1 MQSLRVALGQHSQG
15 GRKRINQDFHGAALP
30 TEPRRSV
37 KGIAVALADGIGS
50 SAVSQVASAAAVHS
64 FLDDYYCT
72 AEAWTVRRSAQC
84 VLAATNSW
92 LHAQNQRGDARF
104 DKDRGYV
111 CTFSA
116 LIFKGRDVHLLHVGD
131 SRVYRLHA
139 QAWEQL
145 TEDHRIRVSSLE
157 SYLGR
162 ALGVG
167 PTVEVDYRC
176 WPAEVGEVYVLA
188 SDGAYE
194 YLDAA
199 AVHQAL
205 AEHPQN
211 LDTAAAVLVSTAL
224 ARGSQDNVTVQLVRV
239 EVLPEGDSAH
249 LQRQRAELALP
260 PLLQPRMEFEG
271 YRVERELV
279 ASARCHVHLAL
290 DLHTG
295 ARVAL
300 KTPSVDL
307 RENPDYLDRFLLE
320 EWVARRIDN
329 AHVVR
334 PHATDR
340 QRQHLYVA
348 MEFIDGQT
356 LAQWMIDNPSPPLED
371 VRQIVEQIARG
382 LQAFHRREMLHQDL
396 RPDNVM
402 IDRAGTVKIIDF
414 AAVHVAG
421 LAEGSSDPH
430 ALAPVGA
437 LQYAA
442 PEYFVGQ
449 GGTPESDLFSLAVV
463 TYQMLTGQ
471 LPYGL
476 QVTRLRS
483 VADLSRLNYVS
494 VRDRRP
500 ELPLWIDSTLRKA
513 LHPVSN
519 KRQEALSEFV
529 QDLRVPRHQQRHR
542 EAALIE
548 RNPVRFWQVL
558 SALLALAVIALT
570 GLCLRTSLLP
580 VQTSKVPAAPNRTID
595 ECSRK
600 IVKVPCR
607 RDRLVG

>member
-1 MQSLRVALGQHSQG
+1 MPALGVALGQHSQA
-15 GRKRINQDFHGAALP
+15 GRKHINQDFHGAALP
-30 TEPRRSV
+30 AEPRRSA

-50 SAVSQVASAAAVHS
+50 SPVSQVASAAAVHS

-72 AEAWTVRRSAQC
+72 AEAWSVRRSGQC

-92 LHAQNQRGDARF
+92 LHAQNQRTDARF

-116 LIFKGRDVHLLHVGD
+116 LIFKGHDVHLLHVGD

-167 PTVEVDYRC
+167 PSVEVDYRC

-188 SDGAYE
+188 TDGAYE
-194 YLDAA
+194 HLDAA
-199 AVHQAL
+199 AVQQAL
-205 AEHPQN
+205 TEHPQD
-211 LDTAAAVLVSTAL
+211 LDAAAQSLVSTAL

-239 EVLPEGDSAH
+239 EALPDGDQVH

-260 PLLQPRMEFEG
+260 PPLQPRMEFEG
-271 YRVERELV
+271 YRIDRELV

-290 DLHTG
+290 DLQTG

-307 RENPDYLDRFLLE
+307 CENPDYLDRFLLE

-334 PHATDR
+334 PHAIDR
-340 QRQHLYVA
+340 QRRHLYVA

-356 LAQWMIDNPSPPLED
+356 LAQWMIDNPSPPLEV

-414 AAVHVAG
+414 AAVHVTG
-421 LAEGSSDPH
+421 LAEGNRAPRSQT
-430 ALAPVGA
+430 PVGA

-442 PEYFVGQ
+442 PEYFLGRH
-449 GGTPESDLFSLAVV
+449 GTPESDLFSLATV

-483 VADLSRLNYVS
+483 TADLGRLNYVS

-500 ELPLWIDSTLRKA
+500 ELPPWIDSALRKA
-513 LHPVSN
+513 LHPLAN
-519 KRQEALSEFV
+519 KRQEALSEFI
-529 QDLRVPRHQQRHR
+529 QDLRVPRQQQWHR
-542 EAALIE
+542 QPTLIE

-558 SALLALAVIALT
+558 SALLALAVIALM
-570 GLCLRTSLLP
+570 GLWLGAR
-580 VQTSKVPAAPNRTID
+580 
-595 ECSRK
+595 
-600 IVKVPCR
+600 
-607 RDRLVG
+607 

>member
-1 MQSLRVALGQHSQG
+1 MPSLRIALGQHSQAG
-15 GRKRINQDFHGAALP
+15 CKRINQDFHGAALP
-30 TEPRRSV
+30 AEPRLSA

-50 SAVSQVASAAAVHS
+50 STVSQVASAAAVRS

-92 LHAQNQRGDARF
+92 LHAQNQRSDARF

-131 SRVYRLHA
+131 ARVYRLHA

-145 TEDHRIRVSSLE
+145 SEDHRIRVSSLE

-167 PTVEVDYRC
+167 PSVEADYRS
-176 WPAEVGEVYVLA
+176 WPAEVGEIYVLA
-188 SDGAYE
+188 TDGAYE
-194 YLDAA
+194 HLDAA
-199 AVHQAL
+199 AVQQAMADHPQDLDAAAQAL
-205 AEHPQN
+205 
-211 LDTAAAVLVSTAL
+211 VSMAL

-239 EVLPEGDSAH
+239 EALPEGDSAH
-249 LQRQRAELALP
+249 LQRERAELALP
-260 PLLQPRMEFEG
+260 PSLQPRMEFEG
-271 YRVERELV
+271 YRIEREL
-279 ASARCHVHLAL
+279 AANARCHVHLAI

-307 RENPDYLDRFLLE
+307 RDNPDYLDRFLLE
-320 EWVARRIDN
+320 DWVARRIDN
-329 AHVVR
+329 AHVAK
-334 PHATDR
+334 PHATER
-340 QRQHLYVA
+340 PRQHLYVVT
-348 MEFIDGQT
+348 EFIDGQT
-356 LAQWMIDNPSPPLED
+356 LAQWMIDHPSPPLED

-421 LAEGSSDPH
+421 LAEGSRDPH

-449 GGTPESDLFSLAVV
+449 RGTPESELFSLAVIV
-463 TYQMLTGQ
+463 YQMLTGQ

-483 VADLSRLNYVS
+483 AADLGRLNYIS

-500 ELPLWIDSTLRKA
+500 ELPAWIDVALRKA
-513 LHPVSN
+513 LHPQPH
-519 KRQEALSEFV
+519 KRHEALSEFV
-529 QDLRVPRHQQRHR
+529 EDLRVPRQQQRHR
-542 EAALIE
+542 RPPLIE

-558 SALLALAVIALT
+558 SALLALAVI
-570 GLCLRTSLLP
+570 
-580 VQTSKVPAAPNRTID
+580 V
-595 ECSRK
+595 
-600 IVKVPCR
+600 
-607 RDRLVG
+607 LVGLRLGG